1 MGLCGHRGPDES
13 EGWVSVSKSAVT
25 LSIKNS
31 NNRLTKC
38 PYSLVGISVQSK
50 DGKSANQVSC
60 LGLRKFYQ
68 VVTGQ
73 TAQSEQSDK

>member
-1 MGLCGHRGPDES
+1 
-13 EGWVSVSKSAVT
+13 
-25 LSIKNS
+25 
-31 NNRLTKC
+31 
-38 PYSLVGISVQSK
+38 VQSK
-50 DGKSANQVSC
+50 DRKSANQVSC